1 VSPIDAIVI
10 GASLGGLHACRVIFS
25 GLGAQCQPF
34 LVLAQHRH
42 ATSPN
47 WLVPLLQSHTDLT
60 VVEASDKCVPQKGH
74 LYVAPADYHLLLD
87 AEGFELS
94 VDPPV
99 LFARPS
105 IDVLFES
112 AADTYGDHLMAV
124 ILTGSSS
131 DGAKGAA
138 RVKRSGGTVLVQNP
152 RTAESPECPAS
163 VLKETSVDAVLD
175 LPELAQV
182 LAETCR
188 TGRTPRGLPP
198 QG

>member
-1 VSPIDAIVI
+1 MSLVDAIVI

-25 GLGAQCQPF
+25 GLGAQSQPF

-74 LYVAPADYHLLLD
+74 LYVAPADYHLLLG

-99 LFARPS
+99 LYARPS

-112 AADTYGDHLMAV
+112 AADTYGEHLMAV

-138 RVKRSGGTVLVQNP
+138 RVKRAGGKVLVQNP
-152 RTAESPECPAS
+152 QTAESPECPAS
-163 VLKETSVDAVLD
+163 VLKETSVDGVFD
-175 LPELAQV
+175 LPELAMA

-188 TGRTPRGLPP
+188 TGRTPRALPP
-198 QG
+198 QV